1 MVEHKNG
8 NVNLIYNILFVVTQT
23 LDDSAKTQNYIK
35 PVYKTGHKIITISPK
50 TGNAALQVGS
60 TPAIPAQIPII
71 VPLNGL

>member
-8 NVNLIYNILFVVTQT
+8 NVNLIYNIFFVVTQI
-23 LDDSAKTQNYIK
+23 LDDSANIK
-35 PVYKTGHKIITISPK
+35 PVHKTGHKIITISPK
-50 TGNAALQVGS
+50 TGNAALHVGS